1 MSQMSITFFEG
12 EPMTPAHFLFP
23 ARRLRD
29 LLLRETTD
37 LAATVHQARAL
48 AADLVD
54 AIEEAERRRQYL
66 RQFDGEDRHGR

>member
-1 MSQMSITFFEG
+1 
-12 EPMTPAHFLFP
+12 MTPAHFLFP

-29 LLLRETTD
+29 HLHRETTD
-37 LAATVHQARAL
+37 LAAMVHQARAL

-66 RQFDGEDRHGR
+66 RQFAGEDRHDR

>member
-1 MSQMSITFFEG
+1 
-12 EPMTPAHFLFP
+12 MTPAHFLFP

-29 LLLRETTD
+29 FLHRETTD

-54 AIEEAERRRQYL
+54 AIEAAERRRQYL
-66 RQFDGEDRHGR
+66 RQFAGEDRHDW